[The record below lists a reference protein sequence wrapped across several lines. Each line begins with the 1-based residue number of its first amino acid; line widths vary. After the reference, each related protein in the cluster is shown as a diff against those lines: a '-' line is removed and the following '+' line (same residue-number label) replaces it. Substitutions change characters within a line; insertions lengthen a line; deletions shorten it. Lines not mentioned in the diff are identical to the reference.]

1 MKTNPGDVAA
11 QARDTAGLVQPE
23 IRTCPACG
31 TQFPAS
37 GDSGL
42 CPVCIL
48 REAAGEESAATGIP
62 SSVSE
67 LAAASAEETDEA
79 SHARRFEHYKV
90 MSDETGKPIELGRG
104 AMGITYK
111 GFDVDLRCPVTL
123 KVISERTVPS
133 YATIEDTQL
142 LVERE
147 NSLPRGVLARFS
159 TTRWSGVFLAR
170 IADGGRLG
178 L

>member
-79 SHARRFEHYKV
+79 SHAPRFEHYKV

-104 AMGITYK
+104 AMGTYK

-123 KVISERTVPS
+123 KVISERHVDDES
-133 YATIEDTQL
+133 ARRRFF
-142 LVERE
+142 RE
-147 NSLPRGVLARFS
+147 ARVCLPFR
-159 TTRWSGVFLAR
+159 
-170 IADGGRLG
+170 
-178 L
+178 